1 MGRIRRMQANL
12 GALLRSERG
21 MAMPL
26 VLTVLAIGLG
36 LSAATVTAAVSA
48 LNGTTVDQD
57 GKAAL
62 AIADAGAK
70 QALLTYN
77 KIPTDDIKPCV
88 KKTGSGSSAVYSKD
102 YIPSGST
109 PWCGPTGGA
118 TDPDAKVGNGYYTYQ
133 VMPCDPNYGASGTG
147 CNSHPAGSRYV
158 QIVSQGYQ
166 DGVTRRV
173 SLRASGYAGG
183 HGNSNSSLHLIGL
196 NGIWLDGS
204 SDIDFDIGTNGNVY
218 MAGSSCASAGI
229 EVGPGHVVNNSSSQC
244 SPPAPTYGT
253 LTLTPVSIS
262 AINASNSNSRLDPG
276 VINTSAG
283 DYETGSGYSWN
294 STTKTLTL
302 TGSTTLT
309 LSGANYS
316 LCKLDM
322 QGNSQLIMATGANT
336 HIYFDS
342 PEACGLSSPATQI
355 SVTGSS
361 TISSTSWDQST
372 NSGSVLAFYMVGSN
386 SRQTLANFTG
396 NSTLGNQF
404 QLYAPL
410 TDVTLTGNTTY
421 LGGAAGKTLTLG
433 GSAFLTSSP
442 NLPPPDAG
450 GFLYIVYSTIIDV
463 QCGAS
468 ATITGG
474 NC

>member
-1 MGRIRRMQANL
+1 MGRIRRMQASL

-21 MAMPL
+21 MALPL
-26 VLTVLAIGLG
+26 VLTVLVIGLG
-36 LSAATVTAAVSA
+36 LSAATITAGVSA
-48 LNGTTVDQD
+48 LNGSTVDQD
-57 GKAAL
+57 GKSAL
-62 AIADAGAK
+62 AIADAGAQ

-77 KIPTDDIKPCV
+77 KIPTHDATPCV
-88 KKTGSGSSAVYSKD
+88 KKTGSGSSAVYSEVAFT
-102 YIPSGST
+102 SA
-109 PWCGPTGGA
+109 PWCDPIGGA
-118 TDPDAKVGNGYYTYQ
+118 TDPDAKVGNGYFTYQ
-133 VMPCDPNYGASGTG
+133 VQPCDPNIGTSGTG
-147 CNSHPAGSRYV
+147 CTSNPNNRYV

-173 SLRASGYAGG
+173 SLRARGYAGG

-204 SDIDFDIGTNGNVY
+204 SDIDFDIGTNGDVH
-218 MAGSSCASAGI
+218 MAGSSCASANI
-229 EVGPGHVVNNSSSQC
+229 QVGTGHVVDDSSSQC
-244 SPPAPTYGT
+244 SPPPPTYDT
-253 LTLTPVSIS
+253 LKLTPVSIS

-283 DYETGSGYSWN
+283 DYETGSGFSWN
-294 STTKTLTL
+294 STTRTLTL
-302 TGSTTLT
+302 TGNTTLT
-309 LSGANYS
+309 LTGANYS

-322 QGNSQLIMATGANT
+322 QGSSQLIMGSGANT

-361 TISSTSWDQST
+361 TISSTAWDQNT
-372 NSGSVLAFYMVGSN
+372 NSGSVLAFYMVGST
-386 SRQTLANFTG
+386 SRQTLASFTG

-404 QLYAPL
+404 QLYAPN

-421 LGGAAGKTLTLG
+421 LGGVAGKTLTLG
-433 GSAFLTSSP
+433 GSAYLTSSP

-450 GFLYIVYSTIIDV
+450 GYLYIVYTTIVSV
-463 QCGAS
+463 QCPSG
-468 ATITGG
+468 TITGG